1 MKLLIKEVKVFSI
14 TRDVAEVTIN
24 NETVGFICR
33 QKDVALPFVAKLSG
47 GYQLGQFDCNQC
59 AIRGLVELDTRV
71 SVLNEQHQEEYA
83 FRSLGPEH
91 GEIVRSI
98 LEDISIFPSFVH

>member
-1 MKLLIKEVKVFSI
+1 
-14 TRDVAEVTIN
+14 
-24 NETVGFICR
+24 
-33 QKDVALPFVAKLSG
+33 
-47 GYQLGQFDCNQC
+47 
-59 AIRGLVELDTRV
+59 LVELDTRV